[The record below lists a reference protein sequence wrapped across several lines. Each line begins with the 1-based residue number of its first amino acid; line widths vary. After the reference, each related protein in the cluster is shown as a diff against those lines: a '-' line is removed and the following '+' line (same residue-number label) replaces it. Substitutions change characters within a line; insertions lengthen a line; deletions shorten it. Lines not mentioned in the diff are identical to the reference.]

1 MRSSPLD
8 NLIEEFA
15 FVPAPPTALTAA
27 VGMPQCWAM
36 DSAPSQAGGA
46 HPPDGWKRFEDNGF
60 IDHVGP
66 LFVRRGS
73 NGLRAFAFVAQP
85 KHANLIGVAHGG
97 MLMTLADRA
106 LGVAA
111 WEAANQRPCVTV
123 QFDMQFLSAVRMG
136 EFAEMAPEVVR
147 ATRSLVF
154 LRGTLMVGDRAAA
167 AATGV
172 WKILEG
178 PSD

>member
-1 MRSSPLD
+1 MNDRP
-8 NLIEEFA
+8 
-15 FVPAPPTALTAA
+15 PA
-27 VGMPQCWAM
+27 
-36 DSAPSQAGGA
+36 APDPESL
-46 HPPDGWKRFEDNGF
+46 GWERFEDNGF

-66 LFVRRGS
+66 LYARRGAD
-73 NGLRAFAFVAQP
+73 GLRAFAFTAQP
-85 KHANLIGVAHGG
+85 KHANLIGVVHGG

-111 WEAANQRPCVTV
+111 WDAAGGRPCVTV

-154 LRGTLMVGDRAAA
+154 LRGALMVGDRAAA

-172 WKILEG
+172 WKILKG
-178 PSD
+178 ASD